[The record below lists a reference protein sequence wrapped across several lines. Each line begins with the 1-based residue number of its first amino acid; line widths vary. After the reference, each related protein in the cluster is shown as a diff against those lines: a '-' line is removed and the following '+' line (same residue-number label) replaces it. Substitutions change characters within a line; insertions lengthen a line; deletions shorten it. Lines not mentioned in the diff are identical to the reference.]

1 MKVNFYKPNH
11 PVLEKYI
18 EGYYFIAKDDSNATL
33 NYITFPDNYFI
44 ISACENVLF
53 FRDQNK
59 VEISASDEE
68 NIFIDF
74 VSRCN
79 SPVEIHYKQPINE
92 ITVYFKPLGIYHFF
106 SSVESRFLEQ
116 EIISSDCKEV
126 MKTIL
131 TKQDRKNQI
140 DMLEKYWLS
149 KYQEKELTTVQSIVN
164 DLDSDL
170 KIEEIA
176 AKHSISRQYLN
187 KLCTKFLGKS
197 ASEFRKIQRFRNSV
211 SLNKSVKNLTELSYE
226 NLFYDQSHFIKNFK
240 DLTKIQPQKFFEN
253 VNTEDKNLWL
263 FI

>member
-1 MKVNFYKPNH
+1 MKVNFYKPKH

-18 EGYYFIAKDDSNATL
+18 EGYYFIAKDGSNATL

-59 VEISASDEE
+59 IEINTSEEE

-92 ITVYFKPLGIYHFF
+92 ITIYFKPLGIYHFF
-106 SSVESRFLEQ
+106 ISNESRLLEN
-116 EIISSDCKEV
+116 EIISSDCKGV
-126 MKTIL
+126 MKIIL
-131 TKQDRKNQI
+131 TEKERTNQI
-140 DMLEKYWLS
+140 EMLEKYWLS
-149 KYQEKELTTVQSIVN
+149 KYQEKNLSTIQSIVN
-164 DLDSDL
+164 DLYSDL

-176 AKHSISRQYLN
+176 EKHTISRQYVN

-240 DLTKIQPQKFFEN
+240 NLTKIQPHKFFEN
-253 VNTEDKNLWL
+253 VNTEDKNLWF

>member
-18 EGYYFIAKDDSNATL
+18 EGYYFIAKDDSDTTL
-33 NYITFPDNYFI
+33 NYLTFPDNYFI
-44 ISACENVLF
+44 ISACENISF
-53 FRDQNK
+53 FRDGNK
-59 VEISASDEE
+59 IEIDASEEE
-68 NIFIDF
+68 NIIIDF

-79 SPVEIHYKQPINE
+79 SPVEILYKQPINE

-106 SSVESRFLEQ
+106 SSPESRFLEK

-131 TKQDRKNQI
+131 AKQDRKNQI

-149 KYQEKELTTVQSIVN
+149 KYQEKELTTVQSIIN

-176 AKHSISRQYLN
+176 AKYTISRQYVN
-187 KLCTKFLGKS
+187 KLCTKYLGKP
-197 ASEFRKIQRFRNSV
+197 ASEFRKIQRFRNAV
-211 SLNKSVKNLTELSYE
+211 SLNKNMKNLTELSYE

-240 DLTKIQPQKFFEN
+240 DLTKLQPQKFFRN
-253 VNTEDKNLWL
+253 VNTEEKNIWF